1 MDNRGRL
8 SGLQLLEK
16 KMSEQLSRCPEGLH
30 DGIYDLLFQLKVLLT
45 LQQTGRLAAAAAY
58 LL

>member
-1 MDNRGRL
+1 
-8 SGLQLLEK
+8 
-16 KMSEQLSRCPEGLH
+16 MSEQLSRCPEGLH